1 MLHFVVGTILASLF
15 VTSSAWA
22 KCDDSQFKYV
32 RESGFSLS
40 LGSSSFN
47 KEETINIPLI
57 IDGKPACYHQSN
69 GISVKTEKIK
79 EGESVEYEI
88 TPLSAEFENVPSSAT
103 YQYLNVEYDAE
114 NKASKVQIT
123 SFLCSGE
130 SPIGGD
136 AFSDE
141 LTNLA
146 VNEES
151 SSSADVF
158 IATGQAAENVSINQ
172 AKKARAKVFDKFLEI
187 YEERAD
193 EIEMAEMESSNIYIP
208 NVIAGI
214 SISGVTGIERKLYSS
229 FFSRTNS
236 SINGCSK
243 KFLAKMKDYLLENVA
258 KNQPFRG
265 IELKKKRFSSKYKM
279 KWTL

>member
-1 MLHFVVGTILASLF
+1 MLHFVVGLILASIF
-15 VTSSAWA
+15 VSSSAWA
-22 KCDDSQFKYV
+22 KCDDSQFKYI

-57 IDGKPACYHQSN
+57 IEGKPACYHQSN

-79 EGESVEYEI
+79 DGESVEYEI
-88 TPLSAEFENVPSSAT
+88 TPLSAEFENVPSPAT
-103 YQYLNVEYDAE
+103 YQFLNVEYDAE
-114 NKASKVQIT
+114 NKASKVQIA

-141 LTNLA
+141 LSNLA
-146 VNEES
+146 ENDES

-193 EIEMAEMESSNIYIP
+193 EFETAEMESSNIYIP

-214 SISGVTGIERKLYSS
+214 SISGVSGIERKLYSS

-279 KWTL
+279 KWML